1 MRPERLGTVGR
12 PTPPTGAGI
21 RGVLTPPGNTAT
33 PRTAFRSVAGFLRIL
48 LTCSFVGCA
57 GGGVSEE
64 MVERSMREYQLA
76 VGLRGEGNTPA
87 AREHVR
93 IALEMDPENAEAIL
107 FLGYLDVERQDFS
120 SAERNLREGIRLLVE
135 QERLASA
142 LAEARN
148 LLGLVLLEQ
157 GRNDEALEVLRLS
170 ATDAMNVSP
179 HLAWGNIGLALL
191 RKQDYPGALE
201 ALEHAVSVQ
210 PRFCVGF
217 ARMGEVYVAQENY
230 ERAEEALSRA
240 LEADP
245 TCGSHAGLQNAWRLR
260 GEARAHLGHREDAI
274 SDFER
279 CVELGP
285 STPEGAR
292 CQAFLDGT
300 P

>member
-1 MRPERLGTVGR
+1 MQTASDPSRWLPGTVGQ
-12 PTPPTGAGI
+12 PTPPQAG
-21 RGVLTPPGNTAT
+21 GVLTPSPNAAKPGF
-33 PRTAFRSVAGFLRIL
+33 AFRSCSSLL
-48 LTCSFVGCA
+48 LTCFLAACA
-57 GGGVSEE
+57 TGGVQDE

-107 FLGYLDVERQDFS
+107 FLGFLDVERREFLE
-120 SAERNLREGIRLLVE
+120 AERNLREGIRLLVE

-148 LLGLVLLEQ
+148 LLGLVLIEQ
-157 GRNDEALEVLRLS
+157 GRFDEAVEVLRAS

-179 HLAWGNIGLALL
+179 HLAWGNVGLALL
-191 RKQDYPGALE
+191 RTRDYPGALE
-201 ALEHAVSVQ
+201 ALEQAVAIQ

-217 ARMGEVYVAQENY
+217 ARMGEALVAQSNY
-230 ERAEEALSRA
+230 ERAEQALSRA

-245 TCGSHAGLQNAWRLR
+245 SCGTHVGLQNAWRLR
-260 GEARAHLGHREDAI
+260 GEARAHLGHREDAV

-285 STPEGAR
+285 NTDDGVR
-292 CQAFLDGT
+292 CQAFLDGA

>member
-1 MRPERLGTVGR
+1 MQTQFDAERGLPPPVGQ
-12 PTPPTGAGI
+12 PTPPSP
-21 RGVLTPPGNTAT
+21 RGVLTPSANTAT
-33 PRTAFRSVAGFLRIL
+33 PSTAFRSVASLL
-48 LTCSFVGCA
+48 LTCFLGACAA
-57 GGGVSEE
+57 GGVQDE

-76 VGLRGEGNTPA
+76 VGLRGEGNSPA

-107 FLGYLDVERQDFS
+107 FLGYLDVERRDFLE
-120 SAERNLREGIRLLVE
+120 AERNLREGIRLLVE

-148 LLGLVLLEQ
+148 LLGVVLLEQ

-201 ALEHAVSVQ
+201 ALEQATTIQ

-217 ARMGEVYVAQENY
+217 ARMGEAMVAQSNY
-230 ERAEEALSRA
+230 EGAEQALSRA

-245 TCGSHAGLQNAWRLR
+245 SCATHAGLQIAWRLR

-274 SDFER
+274 TDFER
-279 CVELGP
+279 CVELAP
-285 STPEGAR
+285 STPDGAR
-292 CQAFLDGT
+292 CQAFLDGS

>member
-1 MRPERLGTVGR
+1 VRTRSDVSRPPACPVGL
-12 PTPPTGAGI
+12 PTPPSF
-21 RGVLTPPGNTAT
+21 RGVLTPSPNAAK
-33 PRTAFRSVAGFLRIL
+33 PRLAFRSYASLL
-48 LTCSFVGCA
+48 LTCSLMACA
-57 GGGVSEE
+57 TGPSQEE
-64 MVERSMREYQLA
+64 TVERSMREYQLA

-93 IALEMDPENAEAIL
+93 VALELDPENAEAIL
-107 FLGYLDVERQDFS
+107 FLGYLDIERQEFLV
-120 SAERNLREGIRLLVE
+120 AEQHLREGIRLLVE

-157 GRNDEALEVLRLS
+157 GRTDEAIEILRLS

-191 RKQDYPGALE
+191 RKQDYPGALA
-201 ALEHAVSVQ
+201 ALEQAVAIQ

-217 ARMGEVYVAQENY
+217 ARIGEVLVAQENY
-230 ERAEEALSRA
+230 EGAEQALSRA

-245 TCGSHAGLQNAWRLR
+245 TCATHAGLQNAWRLR

-274 SDFER
+274 TDFER
-279 CVELGP
+279 CVELAP
-285 STPEGAR
+285 STQEGAR

>member
-1 MRPERLGTVGR
+1 
-12 PTPPTGAGI
+12 
-21 RGVLTPPGNTAT
+21 
-33 PRTAFRSVAGFLRIL
+33 
-48 LTCSFVGCA
+48 
-57 GGGVSEE
+57 

-107 FLGYLDVERQDFS
+107 FLGYLDVERREFLE
-120 SAERNLREGIRLLVE
+120 AERNLREGIRLLVE
-135 QERLASA
+135 QQRLASA

-148 LLGLVLLEQ
+148 LLGLVLLELN
-157 GRNDEALEVLRLS
+157 RVDEALEVLRLS

-191 RKQDYPGALE
+191 RKQDYAGALE
-201 ALEHAVSVQ
+201 ALQQAVSIQ

-217 ARMGEVYVAQENY
+217 ARMGEVMVAQANY
-230 ERAEEALSRA
+230 EGAEQALSRA

-245 TCGSHAGLQNAWRLR
+245 SCATHVALQNAWRLR
-260 GEARAHLGHREDAI
+260 GEARAHHGHREDAI

-279 CVELGP
+279 CVELAP
-285 STPEGAR
+285 STQDGAR
-292 CQAFLDGT
+292 CQAFLDGS